1 MNLQLF
7 VNEKLIA
14 SLPINEAYISYP
26 VYLVSLKAELQNRYK
41 HVIETSTASPRFC
54 IERRTSRNRRKVQH
68 SLQLL

>member
-26 VYLVSLKAELQNRYK
+26 VYLASLKSELQTKYK
-41 HVIETSTASPRFC
+41 HVIESSMAKPRFH
-54 IERRTSRNRRKVQH
+54 IEKRTSSNRRKVEH